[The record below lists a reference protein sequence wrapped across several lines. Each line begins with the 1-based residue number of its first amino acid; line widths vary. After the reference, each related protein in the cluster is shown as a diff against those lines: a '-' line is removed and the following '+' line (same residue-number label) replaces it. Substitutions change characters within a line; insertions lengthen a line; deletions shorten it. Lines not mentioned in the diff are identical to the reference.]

1 TSGGSAGDTATTGLA
16 GANDSAGTAHDA
28 EPPHRSGPEGR
39 AQAQAAVRVRGAE
52 CGAGTAAPACAPARA
67 GIPAGACA
75 YSRSLMGAPR
85 APGALGRAIRPETRQ
100 SASSRSA
107 MIACGTELENCGSL
121 LHH

>member
-52 CGAGTAAPACAPARA
+52 CSAGIAAPSCASARA

-75 YSRSLMGAPR
+75 YRRSLIRRTSGAWSLR
-85 APGALGRAIRPETRQ
+85 LGDPTRGP
-100 SASSRSA
+100 SECLKS
-107 MIACGTELENCGSL
+107 IGDDPL
-121 LHH
+121 